1 MILLIE
7 VFFVRYEKLKLLLEF
22 YIVVLLVVFLRER
35 LESFL
40 IRGFLLVIDDIYV
53 IVLNVLNEEY
63 RYSYYIVWNFLL

>member
-7 VFFVRYEKLKLLLEF
+7 VFYVRYEKLKLLLEF
-22 YIVVLLVVFLRER
+22 YIVVLLVVFLREI
-35 LESFL
+35 LEIFL